1 MSKCLGEGVEERYAA
16 PDRMNSLIKM
26 RKAKPKKRVI
36 LPDPVYG
43 DQKVSK
49 FVNHLMYD
57 GKKSI
62 SYSIFYAALDLV
74 GQRMKD
80 EEKSALEIWKAA
92 LDKITPQVEV
102 KSRRVGGATFQ
113 VPTEI
118 RPERKESISMK
129 NMIAYARKRG
139 GKTMADKLAAE
150 IMDAYNEQGGAFK
163 RKEDM
168 HRMAEAN
175 RAFAHFRF

>member
-1 MSKCLGEGVEERYAA
+1 
-16 PDRMNSLIKM
+16 M

-43 DQKVSK
+43 DVKVTK
-49 FVNHLMYD
+49 FVNNLMYD

-62 SYSIFYAALDLV
+62 AYSIFYNALELV
-74 GQRMKD
+74 KNKLKN
-80 EEKSALEIWKAA
+80 EEKSSLEIWKKA
-92 LDKITPQVEV
+92 LENITPQVEV
-102 KSRRVGGATFQ
+102 KSRRIGGATYQ

-118 RPERKESISMK
+118 RPDRKETISMK
-129 NMIAYARKRG
+129 NMILYARKRS
-139 GKTMADKLAAE
+139 GKNMAEKLSAE
-150 IMDAYNEQGGAFK
+150 IADAFNEQGGAFK
-163 RKEDM
+163 RREDM